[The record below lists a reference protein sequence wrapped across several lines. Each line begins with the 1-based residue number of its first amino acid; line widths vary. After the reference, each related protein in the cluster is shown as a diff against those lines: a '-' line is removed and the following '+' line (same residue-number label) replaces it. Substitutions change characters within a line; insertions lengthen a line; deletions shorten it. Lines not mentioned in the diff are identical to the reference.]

1 MAHFGIKSGKKC
13 YFVSTSGNLKIIYSR
28 MIGFHG
34 EYEATVDAK
43 GRFLL
48 PGGLKKQLPEGET
61 RFILSRGF
69 EKCLTLY
76 PIKSWEQIISK
87 ISQLNDF
94 DPKVREFRRQ
104 FLGGATEVELDS
116 ANRML
121 LPQTLKEFAGLGKDI
136 VLAAAL
142 DRFEIWDASKYKKLF
157 EDFSPEAF
165 SSLAQEVM
173 ATKNVE

>member
-1 MAHFGIKSGKKC
+1 MQ
-13 YFVSTSGNLKIIYSR
+13 
-28 MIGFHG
+28 GFHG

-48 PGGLKKQLPEGET
+48 PGGLKKQLPEGEG

-76 PIKSWEQIISK
+76 PLKSWEVIITK
-87 ISQLNDF
+87 IAQLNDF
-94 DPKVREFRRQ
+94 DPKVRQFRRQ
-104 FLGGATEVELDS
+104 FLGGATEVELDN
-116 ANRML
+116 AGRML
-121 LPQTLKEFAGLGKDI
+121 LPGSLREFAGLGKDI

-142 DRFEIWDASKYKKLF
+142 ASKYNQLF
-157 EDFSPEAF
+157 EDFSSDAF

-173 ATKNVE
+173 ANKDQKNGLI